1 MPLKRGKSNKT
12 ISANIRTEMRSGKP
26 QKQAIAIALSKAGKS
41 KRKKQVLAELAAAN
55 AAFSVIKQFVSN
67 GKELSGCAK
76 HISDFVFSKE
86 TIEKNLK
93 KKKAKGVGGSDLEE
107 FMALE
112 QIKEKEE
119 ELKKMMIYLGRPG
132 LWQDWQAFQAEARKS
147 RRYQE
152 KMEEKRREELME
164 YVGYGIAFI
173 VVLFFAGLMA
183 WFAGKWMGR
192 F

>member
-1 MPLKRGKSNKT
+1 M
-12 ISANIRTEMRSGKP
+12 
-26 QKQAIAIALSKAGKS
+26 
-41 KRKKQVLAELAAAN
+41 LAELAAAN
-55 AAFSVIKQFVSN
+55 AAFNVIKQFVSN

-86 TIEKNLK
+86 EIEKNLK

-152 KMEEKRREELME
+152 KMAEKRQQELME
-164 YVGYGIAFI
+164 YIGYGIAFI
-173 VVLFFAGLMA
+173 VVIFFAGLLA
-183 WFAGKWMGR
+183 WAAGKWAGR